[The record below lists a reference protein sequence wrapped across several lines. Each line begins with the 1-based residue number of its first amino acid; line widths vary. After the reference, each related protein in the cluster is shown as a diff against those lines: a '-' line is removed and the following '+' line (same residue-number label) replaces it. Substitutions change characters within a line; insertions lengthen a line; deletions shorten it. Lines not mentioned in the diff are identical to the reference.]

1 MANYLTLMKR
11 GFERK
16 FLLNFK
22 NKLPKDDID
31 VIVCSPG
38 GCGNVTLNNFLEKFC
53 ISNNAL
59 EKNFK
64 IPYGMMHLPKPLKE
78 MKKRKI
84 KIILLKRDYEEI
96 YESHKKRNFLRNALI
111 FYGDIFSFY
120 KFKDEKY
127 LKKKF
132 LNFLEK
138 YYKDWSLYPENLK
151 LEIEYNDLW
160 NSSNKIKE
168 FLNIKE
174 KSFFENFPEYSRYK
188 Y

>member
-1 MANYLTLMKR
+1 MANYLTLMRR

-16 FLLNFK
+16 FLLDFK
-22 NKLPKDDID
+22 NKLPDINID

-38 GCGNVTLNNFLEKFC
+38 GCGNVTLNNHLENFC

-59 EKNFK
+59 EKKFK
-64 IPYGMMHLPKPLKE
+64 IPFGLMHLPKPLNS
-78 MKKRKI
+78 MQKRKI
-84 KIILLKRDYEEI
+84 KIILLKRDFEEI
-96 YESHKKRNFLRNALI
+96 YESHKKRKFLRNALV
-111 FYGDIFSFY
+111 FYGDMFSFY
-120 KFKDEKY
+120 KFKNEEY

-132 LNFLEK
+132 LKFMEE
-138 YYKDWSLYPENLK
+138 YYQHWSSYPDNLK
-151 LEIEYNDLW
+151 LVVEYKDLW

-174 KSFFENFPEYSRYK
+174 KSFLENFPKYSRYK

>member
-22 NKLPKDDID
+22 NKLPDSNID

-38 GCGNVTLNNFLEKFC
+38 GCGNVTLNNHLEKFC

-59 EKNFK
+59 EKKFK
-64 IPYGMMHLPKPLKE
+64 IPYGMMHLPKPLIK
-78 MKKRKI
+78 MQKKKI
-84 KIILLKRDYEEI
+84 KIILLKRDFEEI
-96 YESHKKRNFLRNALI
+96 YESHKKRKFLRNALI
-111 FYGDIFSFY
+111 FYGDVFSFY
-120 KFKDEKY
+120 RFKDEEY

-132 LNFLEK
+132 LKYLEK
-138 YYKDWSLYPENLK
+138 YYKSWSLYPENLK
-151 LEIEYNDLW
+151 LEVEYKDLW
-160 NSSNKIKE
+160 NSSNKIKD

-174 KSFFENFPEYSRYK
+174 KSFLENFPGYFRYK